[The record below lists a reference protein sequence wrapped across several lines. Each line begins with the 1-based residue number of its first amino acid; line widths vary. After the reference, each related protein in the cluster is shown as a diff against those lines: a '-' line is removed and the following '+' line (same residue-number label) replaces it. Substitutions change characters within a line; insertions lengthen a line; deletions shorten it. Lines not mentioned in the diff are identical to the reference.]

1 MQWKSVLRDF
11 SVRRS
16 NCMSIC
22 RGQNKLIWVSLAGV
36 GLGLVVL
43 FYFEPGK
50 YRFYPFCP
58 FHELTGLNCPAC
70 GSLRA
75 LHQLS
80 HGNILAAFHFNPLLV
95 ISLPVLG
102 IVLARKLSA
111 RFTGSPLRPIECR
124 PLVLWL
130 ALGVFVAFGILR
142 NLHFTSLY
150 RLGP

>member
-1 MQWKSVLRDF
+1 M
-11 SVRRS
+11 S
-16 NCMSIC
+16 NC
-22 RGQNKLIWVSLAGV
+22 RGQNSLVWVSLAGV
-36 GLGLVVL
+36 GLGLLVL

-58 FHELTGLNCPAC
+58 LHELTGLNCPAC

-95 ISLPVLG
+95 VSLPLLG
-102 IVLARKLSA
+102 IVLARNLST
-111 RFTGSPLRPIECR
+111 RITGSPSWSIEQR
-124 PLVLWL
+124 PLLWWL
-130 ALGVFVAFGILR
+130 ILGVVCAFGILR
-142 NLHFTSLY
+142 NLPFTPFN